1 MAFLRV
7 WIVVA
12 LYIFQNKTI
21 IWFDHM
27 ANGVV
32 YLDKRIL
39 VKKWGTHRVV
49 LDIVVFSWFHILLT
63 TF

>member
-21 IWFDHM
+21 LWFDHM
-27 ANGVV
+27 ANEVV

-39 VKKWGTHRVV
+39 VKNGEP
-49 LDIVVFSWFHILLT
+49 LELY
-63 TF
+63 